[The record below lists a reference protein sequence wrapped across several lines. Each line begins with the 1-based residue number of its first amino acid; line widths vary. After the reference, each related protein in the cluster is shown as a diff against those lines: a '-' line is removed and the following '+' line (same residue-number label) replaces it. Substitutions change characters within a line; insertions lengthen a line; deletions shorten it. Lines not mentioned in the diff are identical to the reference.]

1 MRLRLH
7 FWHLATGEDFV
18 HEAISSGFLSSHVV
32 VAIGVVFDLLD
43 GLAGVMGE
51 DAIEAFFQI
60 EHEANGAFDIRGGA
74 ARATGHLVNHHV
86 GIRQA
91 KAFALGA
98 GSEKHGT
105 HRGTNADAIGVH
117 VASHELHRVVD
128 RKTCGDRASGGVD
141 VNVDVLFRVLH
152 LQEKKLGD
160 HGVSNEVIDAC
171 ADKNDAILEQARV
184 DIERSFAAAV
194 GLDDDGNVVAI
205 FRSDGSRKLVH
216 ASGVVVAEVSVTE
229 ASSSRKSSALLI
241 SNELRMPGIWPLR
254 CNSLMSFVGSSLRR
268 WAMAMMCWINS

>member
-7 FWHLATGEDFV
+7 FGQLAAGEDFV
-18 HEAISSGFLSSHVV
+18 HEAIGSGFLSSHIVV
-32 VAIGVVFDLLD
+32 TIRVVFDLLD
-43 GLAGVMGE
+43 GLAGVMGK
-51 DAIEAFFQI
+51 DAVKAFFQI
-60 EHEANGAFDIRGGA
+60 EHEADGALDIGGGA
-74 ARATGHLVNHHV
+74 ASATGNLVNHHV
-86 GIRQA
+86 GVRQA

-105 HRGTNADAIGVH
+105 HRGTNADAISVH

-128 RKTCGDRASGGVD
+128 RKTCGDRAARGVD

-160 HGVSNEVIDAC
+160 HGVGNEVIDAC
-171 ADKNDAILEQARV
+171 TDKNDAVLEQARV
-184 DIERSFAAAV
+184 DIERALTAAV

-229 ASSSRKSSALLI
+229 ACSSRKSSALLI
-241 SNELRMPGIWPLR
+241 SNELRMPGI
-254 CNSLMSFVGSSLRR
+254 
-268 WAMAMMCWINS
+268 